1 MKKSILFL
9 VLFSFPFFSCSRTV
23 PTTPSANE
31 ENKQQRLS
39 ISSLPTKTNYYVY
52 DKLDL
57 QGLNINIDTYINNS
71 LSSSTKTDSYTLIDS
86 FGNEI
91 KDGDTISDI
100 YLKNGLTLT
109 AESEGCTPISFS
121 LFVDPISNFK
131 QELTLEDNSK
141 FTYTTSDPFSKDD
154 INLFLNISYKTNK
167 KVKLEEKVENF
178 DITLFYGSKKISSLD
193 HPFKETGIYTASIQA
208 TGWNDEI
215 LNLSYPIYVNS
226 LEMIDSLVNL
236 KQEKDDSIH
245 FEKDST
251 KFSISFSNQ
260 TSSEEKGYFSPSEVT
275 NAYNINEFRK
285 RNIYNWRYLPSKG
298 DVPLLV
304 VPVITPGSQNKAT
317 EENWNKINK
326 AFFGNSNELGFES
339 VRSYYAQSSYGQ
351 LNLIGGVT
359 NYFDPS
365 SIDDTYSTIGG
376 YDTQSIMNL
385 PQLALN
391 WAKKTYS
398 IDITKYDSDKDGCV
412 DGIWMIYL
420 NSYSSSSADTWWA
433 FTSTTLNTNASLEK
447 PIANNFAWASIDFI
461 NGTFSKNDSE
471 NEDCDAHVLIHETGH
486 MLGLSDYY
494 TYGKDQN
501 YSPLG
506 TIDMMS
512 QNLIDH
518 NPYSKLLLGWVTPY
532 IATGTGEILLPS
544 DQEKDAVIVF
554 PYDGKKYQKKEG
566 KIQFNVF
573 DEYLVLDY
581 YTYKNL
587 NSHDYQAYSA
597 KTIRENGARIYHVDH
612 RLCKQIG
619 MSSFQIF
626 QDPDDP
632 FIKETNT
639 TLFNLISNTE
649 SGAKAE
655 SNFIKEWQDTFDEIR
670 WISKDKTKLSSKN
683 KANKNSLFQ
692 KGDNFIISDYKEQFN
707 VTKTENKTFYFDIQ
721 KDFSTSISFNGE
733 I

>member
-9 VLFSFPFFSCSRTV
+9 IFFGFQFFSCSRIV
-23 PTTPSANE
+23 QTTPSSSE
-31 ENKQQRLS
+31 ENKQKKLS

-57 QGLNINIDTYINNS
+57 QGLSINIDTYINNS
-71 LSSSTKTDSYTLIDS
+71 FSSSTKTDSYTLIDS

-91 KDGDTISDI
+91 NDGDTISNI
-100 YLKNGLTLT
+100 YLESGLILT

-131 QELTLEDNSK
+131 QELTLGDNTK
-141 FTYTTSDPFSKDD
+141 FTYTTSDSFSKDD
-154 INLFLNISYKTNK
+154 INLLLSISYKTNK
-167 KVKLEEKVENF
+167 KIKLEEKVEDF
-178 DITLFYGSKKISSLD
+178 DITLFYGSKRITSLD
-193 HPFKETGIYTASIQA
+193 HPFQETGIYTANIQA

-215 LNLSYPIYVNS
+215 LDFSYPIYVNS
-226 LEMIDSLVNL
+226 LETIDSLVNL
-236 KQEKDDSIH
+236 KYDKDESIH

-251 KFSISFSNQ
+251 KFNISFSNQ
-260 TSSEEKGYFSPSEVT
+260 TSSEEKGYYSPNEVT

-304 VPVITPGSQNKAT
+304 VPIITPGSQSKAT

-326 AFFGNSNELGFES
+326 AFFGNSDELGFES
-339 VRSYYAQSSYGQ
+339 VRSYYTQSSYGQ

-365 SIDDTYSTIGG
+365 TIDDTYKTIEG
-376 YDTQSIMNL
+376 YNTQSIMNL

-391 WAKKTYS
+391 WAKSTYS
-398 IDITKYDSDKDGCV
+398 IDITKYDSDKDGYI

-420 NSYSSSSADTWWA
+420 NSYSSSSTDTWWA
-433 FTSTTLNTNASLEK
+433 FTSTTQNTNASLEN

-461 NGTFSKNDSE
+461 NGTFSKYDSE
-471 NEDCDAHVLIHETGH
+471 NKDCDAHVLIHETGH

-494 TYGKDQN
+494 TYGNDQS

-506 TIDMMS
+506 TVDMMA

-532 IATGTGEILLPS
+532 IATGTGTIPLPS

-554 PYDGKKYQKKEG
+554 PYDGKEYQKKEG

-587 NSHDYQAYSA
+587 NNHDYQVYNA
-597 KTIRENGARIYHVDH
+597 KTIRENGARIYHVDS
-612 RLCKQIG
+612 RLSKQIG
-619 MSSFQIF
+619 LNSYQMF

-632 FIKETNT
+632 FIRETNT
-639 TLFNLISNTE
+639 SLFNVISNTE
-649 SGAKAE
+649 SGIRAE
-655 SNFIKEWQDTFDEIR
+655 SNYVQECQDAFDEIR
-670 WISKDKTKLSSKN
+670 WISKDKSKLSLKN
-683 KANKNSLFQ
+683 KANKDSLFQ
-692 KGDNFIISDYKEQFN
+692 KGENFNISDYKEQFN
-707 VTKTENKTFYFDIQ
+707 VTKIEDKTFYFDIQ
-721 KDFSTSISFNGE
+721 KNFSTSISFNGV